1 MSDKLKKQRAF
12 NRFLGE
18 TIKGY
23 ILKTVELRN
32 GKKGGWGNWFTK
44 AKRYFND
51 IAISKYK
58 EFMNEYKQPEEDAD
72 MNEFITN
79 EFGQDEANR
88 LTKLKNIDYTK
99 PTKTEHNIRNGN
111 EYFTDLAD
119 RIVDF
124 ITNDSSEYKA
134 FNTNATE
141 TNALLTETYNKIN
154 NTKVNDLTGVY
165 ELIQSSTNNKR
176 ARDLRYSETHLK
188 NELRRNERKKREEL
202 TKRDEDNKK
211 AIEETIAEKDKEHE
225 EEKKKIRIEN
235 DARLEKELIAEK
247 NRTEK
252 RMKQQQQYDAN
263 NGDDEYKDVK
273 LIHEDYSDTDDDDGS
288 NNKIVEYDEKDKA
301 KNAAQQIDEK
311 IKEDAIITRA
321 AMDSDFYNQLDDGI
335 KQVLRPK
342 IEEKKAIIERSK
354 VIRYLLPKERP
365 KWEKAT
371 MSKGVNPLLSRGAWG
386 I

>member
-1 MSDKLKKQRAF
+1 MSDKLKKKRAF

-23 ILKTVELRN
+23 ILKTVELRDGKN
-32 GKKGGWGNWFTK
+32 GAWANWFTK

-58 EFMNEYKQPEEDAD
+58 EFMNDYKQPEEGVD
-72 MNEFITN
+72 MKQFITN
-79 EFGQDEANR
+79 EFGEDEANR
-88 LTKLKNIDYTK
+88 LTYLKNINYPK
-99 PTKTEHNIRNGN
+99 PTKIEHKIQNGS
-111 EYFTDLAD
+111 EYYTDLAD

-124 ITNDSSEYKA
+124 ITNDTNEYKA
-134 FNTNATE
+134 FNTNAIE

-154 NTKVNDLTGVY
+154 NTKANDLAEVY
-165 ELIQSSTNNKR
+165 GLIQSSTNDKR
-176 ARDLRYSETHLK
+176 SRDLRYSETHLK

-202 TKRDEDNKK
+202 E
-211 AIEETIAEKDKEHE
+211 AKDKEHE
-225 EEKKKIRIEN
+225 EELAKRDEEHANQRVRDAAKVKHHTKKEIE
-235 DARLEKELIAEK
+235 
-247 NRTEK
+247 
-252 RMKQQQQYDAN
+252 QQKQYDDA
-263 NGDDEYKDVK
+263 NGDEEYKDIK
-273 LIHEDYSDTDDDDGS
+273 PIFSEDSDNDIDIEDTDGI
-288 NNKIVEYDEKDKA
+288 NKKLAKYKEMDKA

-321 AMDSDFYNQLDDGI
+321 AMDNDFYNQLDDGI
-335 KQVLRPK
+335 KSALRPK